1 MTKVIREQTGFWAA
15 MRKKLKAG
23 VPILTILEEARQR
36 AKSPSLASALEAVA
50 EAVGS
55 SRGLAEAMAPHPKVF
70 SRMTCR
76 LALIGEQGGVLEET
90 IGQILKGLRSGAYS
104 VLKDRNPNP
113 RREMAHFWRG
123 CGWLLDAGVPL
134 DEVLEILGKETAH
147 APVRK
152 AVPILRKAVQG
163 GKAFAE
169 ALAAFPRLFPDK
181 VRRMVAADERKH
193 QLHKTALRIAAIVE
207 RG

>member
-1 MTKVIREQTGFWAA
+1 MTKELKEQIAFWAA
-15 MRKKLKAG
+15 MRTQLKAG
-23 VPILTILEEARQR
+23 VPILTILEEARRR
-36 AKSPSLASALEAVA
+36 ARSPSLASALEAVA
-50 EAVGS
+50 KAVGS
-55 SRGLAEAMAPHPKVF
+55 SRGLAEAMARHPRVF

-76 LALIGEQGGVLEET
+76 LVLIGEQGGALEET
-90 IGQILKGLRSGAYS
+90 IGQILKGLRSGAYG
-104 VLKDRNPNP
+104 VARDRKPDP

-152 AVPILRKAVQG
+152 AVPALRKAVQG
-163 GKAFAE
+163 GKAFAD
-169 ALAAFPRLFPDK
+169 ALAAFPGLFPDK
-181 VRRMVAADERKH
+181 VRRMVAAGERKH
-193 QLHKTALRIAAIVE
+193 ELHRTALRVAVIVE